1 MELLPLL
8 CPDRTDRLTL
18 MEGEKIMDPRAA
30 IPLSLHARCPVTGHG
45 VEACRQ
51 N

>member
-18 MEGEKIMDPRAA
+18 MEGGKLW
-30 IPLSLHARCPVTGHG
+30 IPMRQFLLACMRG
-45 VEACRQ
+45 VL
-51 N
+51 